1 MTRHTASR
9 ASVDCCCRFCPAKVS
24 VRVPCL
30 IINYRLCIS
39 IATEMAAAAAAA
51 SILFLIFISPS
62 LNSLLNVI
70 QNDLIKQ
77 MPDWLLPFSSFH
89 LLFSPHSL
97 QHSSLHS
104 VMAPRA
110 TKRRWEAILKV
121 AYRSWFINLFINVY
135 SRVSG
140 VCLSLS
146 FSLCAYSVHVF
157 FFFSLAVIFL
167 SSAAAVVFRWDRKH
181 KLLMIDIGE
190 WGKISSAECTTSLKI
205 WQNLLVSGL
214 VKCV

>member
-1 MTRHTASR
+1 MCLCDLLCFIFPLHKSWNCICCCCRKLSSVLIVNCCCILMTRHTASR

-77 MPDWLLPFSSFH
+77 MPDWLLLFH
-89 LLFSPHSL
+89 LFIFFSPHTHCST
-97 QHSSLHS
+97 HHFT
-104 VMAPRA
+104 VWWRPEPPREDGKPA
-110 TKRRWEAILKV
+110 WKWHIDLDLL
-121 AYRSWFINLFINVY
+121 I
-135 SRVSG
+135 
-140 VCLSLS
+140 C
-146 FSLCAYSVHVF
+146 
-157 FFFSLAVIFL
+157 
-167 SSAAAVVFRWDRKH
+167 
-181 KLLMIDIGE
+181 LLMSIQQSVWSVSICVC
-190 WGKISSAECTTSLKI
+190 IFCACF
-205 WQNLLVSGL
+205 LLFLAGRYFLFQCRRRRLSVRS
-214 VKCV
+214 KT